1 MGCFRSK
8 VNREPEKAKIY
19 RATDLKVRPGAF
31 VQERQEC
38 FEQVYTLDKILGQGA
53 FASVYK
59 CIEKSTG
66 HIRAVK
72 VVNKQG
78 LCMEHFNLRQKLTEI
93 QALKE
98 LDHPNIL
105 KIYEIY
111 EDKRSFYIVMEYCS
125 GGELFDVV
133 IKRRHFTDREAQ
145 TIMFQLLSAVS
156 YFHDRN
162 IIHRDL
168 KPENILLEDS
178 KEFFIKIADFGNSV
192 IYQNRK
198 LKGCFG
204 SVYYIAP
211 EVLANNYN
219 QKCDVWSCGVIMYIL
234 LTGRPP
240 FNGRTDDEI
249 FKNIK
254 IGTYNIEGD
263 NLPILTD
270 DAKDLIKKL
279 LEKNPERRVTAAN
292 ALEHRWI
299 KRMNRE
305 VQASALNHAI
315 TSLQEFSSTAK
326 MKTAVG
332 TFIASQLVTHKE
344 IKELKKVFQALD
356 KNGDGR
362 LSKEELMEGYKSTL
376 GTFDLEQ
383 KIIEVIS
390 KVDSDG
396 NGFVDYTEFIQATL
410 HNEILTSTKNL
421 QAAFRAFDRD
431 GSGRISASELRSLL
445 SDGALS
451 EDALWMDVI
460 KEVDQNG
467 DGEIDLKEF
476 ESLLITKL
484 DMKM

>member
-1 MGCFRSK
+1 
-8 VNREPEKAKIY
+8 
-19 RATDLKVRPGAF
+19 
-31 VQERQEC
+31 
-38 FEQVYTLDKILGQGA
+38 
-53 FASVYK
+53 
-59 CIEKSTG
+59 
-66 HIRAVK
+66 
-72 VVNKQG
+72 
-78 LCMEHFNLRQKLTEI
+78 
-93 QALKE
+93 
-98 LDHPNIL
+98 
-105 KIYEIY
+105 
-111 EDKRSFYIVMEYCS
+111 MEYCS

-133 IKRRHFTDREAQ
+133 IKRRQFTDREAQ
-145 TIMFQLLSAVS
+145 TIMFQLLSSVS

-240 FNGRTDDEI
+240 FNGKTDDEI
-249 FKNIK
+249 FRNIK
-254 IGTYNIEGD
+254 IGTFNIEGD

-279 LEKNPERRVTAAN
+279 LEKNPERRITAAN

-305 VQASALNHAI
+305 VQTSALNHAI
-315 TSLQEFSSTAK
+315 TSLQEFSSNAK
-326 MKTAVG
+326 LKTAVG

-376 GTFDLEQ
+376 GALDLEK
-383 KIIEVIS
+383 KIIDVIS

-431 GSGRISASELRSLL
+431 GSGRISASELRMLL

-451 EDALWMDVI
+451 EEALWIDVI

-476 ESLLITKL
+476 ESLLMSKL
-484 DMKM
+484 DIKM